1 MLYKSPKFSLMTE
14 HCTFNAGIGA
24 TLWLCIELDWWINKS
39 SFNNLTSVFVDA
51 PSTEQQELFS
61 QKLHQCCIMFDFLDS
76 VTDLKSK
83 EIKRST
89 LNELV
94 DYVSTN
100 RGVLVES
107 AYPEITEMVRI
118 YEHCSRFFW
127 IKKHVKNMLWKWN
140 TNCFAQLSGHLSVSD
155 SVNI

>member
-1 MLYKSPKFSLMTE
+1 
-14 HCTFNAGIGA
+14 
-24 TLWLCIELDWWINKS
+24 
-39 SFNNLTSVFVDA
+39 
-51 PSTEQQELFS
+51 
-61 QKLHQCCIMFDFLDS
+61 MFDFLDS
-76 VTDLKSK
+76 VTDLKNK

-118 YEHCSRFFW
+118 YEHCSRFF
-127 IKKHVKNMLWKWN
+127 
-140 TNCFAQLSGHLSVSD
+140 
-155 SVNI
+155 